1 MLIGLGMDLA
11 EVDFWRRAVNDPAT
25 DVIAATF
32 TDAERAYAN
41 SATGD
46 VAEHLAARFAAKEAF
61 VKALG
66 ATRHG
71 RAPLTPRLDLR
82 TIEVTR
88 DAHGRPGL
96 ALHGDA
102 KTLEKTLGIKHIWLS
117 LTHTAG
123 VAGAVVVLE
132 G

>member
-11 EVDFWRRAVNDPAT
+11 EVEFWRRALSDAAT
-25 DVIAATF
+25 DVVAATF
-32 TDAERAYAN
+32 TDAERAYAM
-41 SATGD
+41 SAVGD
-46 VAEHLAARFAAKEAF
+46 AAEHLAARFAAKEAF

-66 ATRHG
+66 ATRYG
-71 RAPLTPRLDLR
+71 RTPLTPRLDLR
-82 TIEVTR
+82 CVEVTR

-96 ALHGDA
+96 ALHGAA
-102 KTLEKTLGIKHIWLS
+102 KALEETLGIQHIWLS

-123 VAGAVVVLE
+123 TAGAVVVLE